1 MTRVL
6 CVGSLYKQI
15 KGPASKVDGSQ
26 PCSSGWL
33 MGEGWVLI
41 YVILKFGCW
50 FDDMYGHKWNLM
62 IENVV
67 CMLEFDVVL
76 FT

>member
-33 MGEGWVLI
+33 MGEGWVFYQMQNLDALI
-41 YVILKFGCW
+41 
-50 FDDMYGHKWNLM
+50 
-62 IENVV
+62 
-67 CMLEFDVVL
+67 
-76 FT
+76 